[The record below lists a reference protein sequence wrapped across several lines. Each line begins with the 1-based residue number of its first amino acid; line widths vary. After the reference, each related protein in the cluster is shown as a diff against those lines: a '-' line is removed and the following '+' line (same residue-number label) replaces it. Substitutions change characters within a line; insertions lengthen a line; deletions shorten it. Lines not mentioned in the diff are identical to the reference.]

1 MLALAILTVT
11 SMIVAQDMAQ
21 SRHRSRKAWLWIS
34 AFIGPLG
41 PLALRILG
49 ERNAPRP

>member
-1 MLALAILTVT
+1 MLALAILTT
-11 SMIVAQDMAQ
+11 LSMIVAQDMAQ
-21 SRHRSRKAWLWIS
+21 SRDRSTKTWLWIS

-49 ERNAPRP
+49 DRKA